1 MLSFVSTLFA
11 RLARRHRRQ
20 ATTRDLRRAIGA
32 LVGDLAAAEARAD
45 LWRHAAR
52 NHERDTDRRRH
63 DNQRGFALYAAAHGM
78 PVAAPYRGVVDEAD
92 LVTWLLD
99 QRDRLV
105 GEVAALRGF
114 RATDGQVIAEMR
126 AALADQVVTDG
137 AEAEAWRLAGELTN
151 ARIRI
156 AGLEHAL
163 EVVSGRHPDG
173 LVARIARQREFSEK
187 TFGPGSRAKGV
198 VAHIRK
204 ELAEI
209 EADPTDVT
217 EWVDVATLAFD
228 GAWRAGYSPEE
239 IAAAWDAKYA
249 RNVARIWPDWRT
261 RSPDEPIEHDR
272 SADRPAA

>member
-1 MLSFVSTLFA
+1 
-11 RLARRHRRQ
+11 
-20 ATTRDLRRAIGA
+20 
-32 LVGDLAAAEARAD
+32 
-45 LWRHAAR
+45 
-52 NHERDTDRRRH
+52 
-63 DNQRGFALYAAAHGM
+63 
-78 PVAAPYRGVVDEAD
+78 
-92 LVTWLLD
+92 
-99 QRDRLV
+99 
-105 GEVAALRGF
+105 
-114 RATDGQVIAEMR
+114 
-126 AALADQVVTDG
+126 VVTDG